1 MKKGLLLI
9 FLLISFCAIN
19 AQNKPSWQVLLEQ
32 LSDIDGVESG
42 MMEDAYERLSDLAE
56 HPINLNNATR
66 EDLEQLP
73 FLSKQQ
79 IEDMMEYIDMYAPLR
94 SMGELAM
101 IESLDFKH
109 RQLLAYFV
117 TIDKEY
123 EKKFPTLSNICKYG
137 RNELLLTGKIPFYQR
152 KGDKN
157 GYLGYPYQH
166 WLKYQ
171 FSYGQYLKIGVV
183 GAQDAGEPWFAGN
196 NKWGYDYYSFYVQIQ
211 KWGRIKSLV
220 LGRYRTKFGLG
231 VVMNREF
238 SFGKLATLSSLGNLT
253 NAIRGHSSRSETNYL
268 QGAATT
274 IELLPGFDVTAF
286 VSYRK
291 RDCTLNKNNATVATI
306 VTSGYHRTL
315 NEMKRKHNTSE
326 FVVGSHLQYFRNGFH
341 VGLTAFSAIFNRAL
355 QPKTN
360 QIYRQ
365 FSPQGKC
372 FWNTS
377 IDYGYISRKLN
388 VQGEMAT
395 SNNGAMATVNAI
407 NYLCKPN
414 WSVTAVQ
421 RFYSYKYY
429 SLFGRSFSDG
439 GHCQNESGI
448 YVGTNYQPSRH
459 LSIMAYAD
467 WAYFPWAT
475 YRASQSSYSAD
486 YLLMATYQQKKYNIL
501 ARYRLRMKQK
511 DNTDKTTLV
520 NTYTH
525 RARLSASVEKSN
537 WFVKTQV
544 DGSYYQAI
552 SKSVGWMITQNIGYC
567 ITRLKMFTTASYFN
581 ANDFNSR
588 LYTYERGMLYTFSFP
603 MFVGKGTRYAFNI
616 RYDVNQQ
623 LMLAAKAGMTLYFDR
638 EKIGSS
644 YQQINGNKQTDME
657 VQIKWKF

>member
-19 AQNKPSWQVLLEQ
+19 AQNKPSWHVLLEQ

-66 EDLEQLP
+66 EELEQLP

-231 VVMNREF
+231 VAMNREF

-253 NAIRGHSSRSETNYL
+253 NAIRGHSSRSEANYL

-274 IELLPGFDVTAF
+274 IELLPGLDVTAF

-326 FVVGSHLQYFRNGFH
+326 FVVGSHVQYFRNGFH
-341 VGLTAFSAIFNRAL
+341 VGLTAFFAIFNRAL

-365 FSPQGKC
+365 FSPQGKY

-388 VQGEMAT
+388 IQGETAT

-486 YLLMATYQQKKYNIL
+486 YLLMATYQQK
-501 ARYRLRMKQK
+501 
-511 DNTDKTTLV
+511 NTIYWHVID
-520 NTYTH
+520 
-525 RARLSASVEKSN
+525 
-537 WFVKTQV
+537 
-544 DGSYYQAI
+544 
-552 SKSVGWMITQNIGYC
+552 
-567 ITRLKMFTTASYFN
+567 
-581 ANDFNSR
+581 
-588 LYTYERGMLYTFSFP
+588 
-603 MFVGKGTRYAFNI
+603 
-616 RYDVNQQ
+616 
-623 LMLAAKAGMTLYFDR
+623 
-638 EKIGSS
+638 
-644 YQQINGNKQTDME
+644 
-657 VQIKWKF
+657 